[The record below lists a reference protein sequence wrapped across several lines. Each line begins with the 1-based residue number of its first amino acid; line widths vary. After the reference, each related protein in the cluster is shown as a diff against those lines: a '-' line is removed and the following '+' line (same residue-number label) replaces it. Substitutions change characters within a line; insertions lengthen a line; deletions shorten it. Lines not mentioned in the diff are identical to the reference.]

1 MVNVPA
7 PFKNG
12 IQSFIE
18 KIEEKS
24 NKTKCSI
31 TSYCMIN
38 SILIRRTVRV
48 NVPGLNN
55 A

>member
-12 IQSFIE
+12 IQSFRE

-24 NKTKCSI
+24 NKTKWNAALPA
-31 TSYCMIN
+31 TAWL
-38 SILIRRTVRV
+38 ILY
-48 NVPGLNN
+48 
-55 A
+55 